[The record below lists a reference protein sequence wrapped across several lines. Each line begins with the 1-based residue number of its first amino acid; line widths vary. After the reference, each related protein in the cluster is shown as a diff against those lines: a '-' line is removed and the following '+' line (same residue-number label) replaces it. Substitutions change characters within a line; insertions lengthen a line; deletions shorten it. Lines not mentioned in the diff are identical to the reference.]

1 MLTIRALCCIIYYS
15 VLCTGKR
22 FAVTV
27 HENKMLHAMKNGDAF
42 AISETDGYLSGLKF
56 SAFVR

>member
-1 MLTIRALCCIIYYS
+1 MLTIRALCYIIYYS
-15 VLCTGKR
+15 VLCTAKR

-42 AISETDGYLSGLKF
+42 AISGTDGYLSGLKF

>member
-1 MLTIRALCCIIYYS
+1 MLTIRALCYIIYYS
-15 VLCTGKR
+15 VLCTAKR

-42 AISETDGYLSGLKF
+42 AISETGG
-56 SAFVR
+56 